1 MSTLNLRDLV
11 REVIAD
17 ELRPLIR
24 EQLLG
29 DLPSAL
35 PETLFTESD
44 SPPKIRTHRKRKAP
58 ASSLAREG
66 GNFWTRSQKK
76 ALIDNMLDGMS
87 MKACAALLGR
97 TVESVDGRLTHKKS
111 GLLVDGLHGVRPM
124 YVRAVDG
131 SRRLDIDSLGNVAVL
146 KDPESGNSSAG
157 YVTRDEFLAYFKH
170 RL

>member
-29 DLPSAL
+29 ELPNAL
-35 PETLFTESD
+35 PGTLFAQDE
-44 SPPKIRTHRKRKAP
+44 PAPKVRTHRKRKTS
-58 ASSLAREG
+58 ASTLAREG

-76 ALIDNMLDGMS
+76 ALLDNMLDGMS

-111 GLLVDGLHGVRPM
+111 GLLVDGLHGVRPL

-131 SRRLDIDSLGNVAVL
+131 SRRLDIDNFGNVAVI
-146 KDPESGNSSAG
+146 KDPQSGNSSAG
-157 YVTRDEFLAYFKH
+157 YVKRDEFLSYFKH

>member
-1 MSTLNLRDLV
+1 MTSLNLRDLV

-29 DLPSAL
+29 ELPNSL
-35 PETLFTESD
+35 PQTLFSEPETSTRVRS
-44 SPPKIRTHRKRKAP
+44 HRKRKTS

-66 GNFWTRSQKK
+66 GNFWSRSQKK
-76 ALIDNMLDGMS
+76 ALIDNMLNGMS
-87 MKACAALLGR
+87 MKECATILGR

-111 GLLVDGLHGVRPM
+111 GLLVDGLFGVRPV
-124 YVRAVDG
+124 YVRTKDG
-131 SRRLDIDSLGNVAVL
+131 SRSLDIDEWRNVGVI
-146 KDPESGNSSAG
+146 KDPDSGNSSAG
-157 YVTRDEFLAYFKH
+157 YVTADEFLGYFKH